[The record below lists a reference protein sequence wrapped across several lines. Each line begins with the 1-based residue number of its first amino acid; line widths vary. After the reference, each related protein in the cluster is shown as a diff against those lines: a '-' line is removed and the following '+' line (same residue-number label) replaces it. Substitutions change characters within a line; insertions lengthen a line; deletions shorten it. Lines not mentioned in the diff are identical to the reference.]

1 MYVKDQMIQKPFCIV
16 KETTIS
22 KALEV
27 METHHFHRLP
37 VVDGNHRLIGLIT
50 EGMIADKTPGQATSL
65 SIYELNYLLSKTSV
79 EEIMTKDVVTIGPDA
94 LLEEA
99 AVTMRTHD
107 IGCLPVVDES
117 KHVVGIITQNDIFTA
132 FIDMLGYQR
141 GGARYVIKIKEDKL
155 GVLRDVADCF
165 SDLGINITNLAVD
178 NNSRGIE
185 VVVIA
190 NGEGCETATD
200 ALIERGYE
208 VTDFMILNNSHHK

>member
-1 MYVKDQMIQKPFCIV
+1 MYVKDQMVHKPYCIV

-27 METHHFHRLP
+27 MASHHFHRLP

-50 EGMIADKTPGQATSL
+50 EGMIADKTPGKATSL

-79 EEIMTKDVVTIGPDA
+79 EEIMAKEVITIGPDA

-99 AVTMRTHD
+99 AVTMRAHD
-107 IGCLPVVDES
+107 IGCLPVIDDE
-117 KHVVGIITQNDIFTA
+117 KYVVGIITQNDIFTA

-141 GGARYVIKIKEDKL
+141 EGARYVIRIKEDKP
-155 GVLRDVADCF
+155 GILRDVAQCF
-165 SDLGINITNLAVD
+165 SDLNINISNLAVD
-178 NNSRGIE
+178 NNCRGIE

-190 NGEGCETATD
+190 NGEGCEKAKD
-200 ALIERGYE
+200 ALLSRGYDVVDVRKLE
-208 VTDFMILNNSHHK
+208 NKK